1 MTEVLWVLRSD
12 SAVGAPGFRV
22 WMSLTSRSEVMRQ
35 HKPRN
40 LAKSVTVE

>member
-1 MTEVLWVLRSD
+1 MTGTLWVSLSD
-12 SAVGAPGFRV
+12 SAAGAPGFWV